1 MIIQGIRFILKE
13 NPLNEETMKTNQYH
27 ILLLSLIILAT
38 VAFPAASEI
47 RAEIVDLTGDIS
59 ITRNGE
65 FLDYDEIDYGTKI
78 LAYDIIQ
85 TGPDG
90 YAEIAIETPVS
101 PDVIVRVMEDT
112 TLFMEHA
119 MKKQSPQTS
128 INLHRG
134 AIQTRTAAL
143 IQGGQLNIKTDSSVM
158 GVRGTVFS
166 VVTAADSSL
175 LVTCREGKVQ
185 CSTDGRDSYIK
196 PGTAYEA
203 DSAGDT
209 ETISLD
215 PEKIDSYIAD
225 WKQIRLDALLIN
237 GAVSLDHYAN
247 LYLQS
252 APGFLETFA
261 ELSSKQDIFH
271 KWERIIEKNESIS
284 MGEATKDKISLSNGI
299 IRLRSR
305 LPMMENIYYTL
316 YDLTAIMDRSDQVR
330 MGLSET
336 TIRTLQIYD
345 KRQNEFKE
353 KLALARY
360 YFRIFLEIDKQASG
374 QSLMPSSDL
383 MDDFLLDEP
392 LYIAPPEPSL
402 PQNSSF

>member
-1 MIIQGIRFILKE
+1 
-13 NPLNEETMKTNQYH
+13 MKTKHYH
-27 ILLLSLIILAT
+27 ILLLSLIIQLTA
-38 VAFPAASEI
+38 VFPAISEI
-47 RAEIVDLTGDIS
+47 RAKIVDLDGDIS
-59 ITRNGE
+59 ISRNGE
-65 FLDYDEIDYGTKI
+65 FLEYDEIDYGTEI

-101 PDVIVRVMEDT
+101 PDVIVHIMEDT
-112 TLFMEHA
+112 TLFMEHVI
-119 MKKQSPQTS
+119 KKQSPQTS

-134 AIQTRTAAL
+134 AVQTRAAAL

-166 VVTAADSSL
+166 VVIAADSSL
-175 LVTCREGKVQ
+175 LVTCRDGKVQ
-185 CSTDGRDSYIK
+185 CSTDGKDSYIQ
-196 PGTAYEA
+196 PGSIYEA
-203 DSAGDT
+203 DSKGDI
-209 ETISLD
+209 ETKSLE
-215 PEKIDSYIAD
+215 PEKIDSYISD

-237 GAVSLDHYAN
+237 GAVSLNHYAN

-261 ELSSKQDIFH
+261 DLSSKQDIFQ

-284 MGEATKDKISLSNGI
+284 MGEATRDKISLSNGI

-316 YDLTAIMDRSDQVR
+316 YDLTAIMDQSDQVR
-330 MGLSET
+330 MKLSET

-345 KRQNEFKE
+345 KRRNEFKE

-383 MDDFLLDEP
+383 MENFLLDEP
-392 LYIAPPEPSL
+392 LYIVPPEPSL
-402 PQNSSF
+402 PRNSSF

>member
-1 MIIQGIRFILKE
+1 MKRT
-13 NPLNEETMKTNQYH
+13 LNEDTMKTKHYH
-27 ILLLSLIILAT
+27 ILLLSLIIQLTA
-38 VAFPAASEI
+38 VFPAISEI
-47 RAEIVDLTGDIS
+47 RAKIVDLDGDIS
-59 ITRNGE
+59 ISRNGE
-65 FLDYDEIDYGTKI
+65 FLEYDEIDYGTEI

-101 PDVIVRVMEDT
+101 PDVIVHIMEDT
-112 TLFMEHA
+112 TLFMEHVI
-119 MKKQSPQTS
+119 KKQSPQTS

-134 AIQTRTAAL
+134 AVQTRAAAL

-166 VVTAADSSL
+166 VVIAADSSL
-175 LVTCREGKVQ
+175 LVTCRDGKVQ
-185 CSTDGRDSYIK
+185 CSTDGKDSYIQ
-196 PGTAYEA
+196 PGSIYEA
-203 DSAGDT
+203 DSKGDI
-209 ETISLD
+209 ETKSLE
-215 PEKIDSYIAD
+215 PEKIDSYISD

-237 GAVSLDHYAN
+237 GAVSLNHYAN

-261 ELSSKQDIFH
+261 DLSSKQDIFQ

-284 MGEATKDKISLSNGI
+284 MGEATRDKISLSNGI

-316 YDLTAIMDRSDQVR
+316 YDLTAIMDQSDQVR
-330 MGLSET
+330 MKLSET

-345 KRQNEFKE
+345 KRRNEFKE

-383 MDDFLLDEP
+383 MENFLLDEP
-392 LYIAPPEPSL
+392 LYIVPPEPSL
-402 PQNSSF
+402 PRNSSF